1 MTDESQLT
9 ESEAAEIV
17 RQFGEGKS
25 NLHSFFT
32 QVIKSKDTI
41 KTGNLTSDELGL
53 PHLPV
58 RTYQELGLFCYDIA
72 GMESFT
78 DYFKGMSEIITSS
91 SLSKDA
97 LLLKLSVTIKKEL
110 ADISPE
116 KKTNSGWFR
125 KKDTPTT
132 QMT

>member
-1 MTDESQLT
+1 MVEDTQLT
-9 ESEAAEIV
+9 ESEAQEIV
-17 RQFGEGKS
+17 RAFGEGKS

-32 QVIKSKDTI
+32 QVVKSNDTT
-41 KTGNLTSDELGL
+41 KTGNLTQDELGI

-58 RTYQELGLFCYDIA
+58 RTFKELGLFCKDIA

-78 DYFKGMSEIITSS
+78 EYFNGMSEIITSS

-110 ADISPE
+110 SDISPE
-116 KKTNSGWFR
+116 KKTNSGWF
-125 KKDTPTT
+125 KSKQVTT
-132 QMT
+132 QTT